1 MPPDSR
7 HVTCDD
13 CFFRRELLCALRLPR
28 ALSDVPPRDAR
39 RARPRRPQARLVAP
53 RSTVEASA
61 TLRA

>member
-13 CFFRRELLCALRLPR
+13 CFFRRQLLCALRLPEPCPTFRR
-28 ALSDVPPRDAR
+28 ATRGGLVPP
-39 RARPRRPQARLVAP
+39 PQARLVAP

-61 TLRA
+61 TLRG